1 MEKKVFVID
10 DHPIFREGLK
20 TLIDH
25 QNGLRIVGEADS
37 SCKIVEQI
45 QELNPD
51 IILLDLSLQN
61 GSGLQMI
68 KSIRFRNRHTGILV
82 VSMHSDLVYAERVI
96 RLGANGYINKN
107 QTPQNLLSAIWLVL
121 GGKLYVCREVA
132 ERLLQRQLGSNNT
145 GIGDPAEILS
155 NRELEVFAKIGC
167 GLTSKSIASQLN
179 VSTKTVDSHREHIKR
194 KLGLSDSSALVQL
207 AVTWVNRE

>member
-68 KSIRFRNRHTGILV
+68 KSIRFKNRHTGILV

-121 GGKLYVCREVA
+121 GGKLYVCHEVA

>member
-10 DHPIFREGLK
+10 DHPIFREGIK
-20 TLIDH
+20 ALIDH
-25 QNGLRIVGEADS
+25 QIGLRLVGEADS
-37 SCKIVEQI
+37 SDKIVEQI

-68 KSIRFRNRHTGILV
+68 KSIRFKNRHTGILV

-194 KLGLSDSSALVQL
+194 KLGLSNSSALVQL